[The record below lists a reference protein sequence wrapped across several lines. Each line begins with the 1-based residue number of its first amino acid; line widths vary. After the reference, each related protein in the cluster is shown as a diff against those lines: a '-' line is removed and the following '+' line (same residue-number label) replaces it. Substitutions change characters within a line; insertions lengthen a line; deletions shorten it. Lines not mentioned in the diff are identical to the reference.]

1 MIVNL
6 LFRVLGYLK
15 QFKLLLVLSI
25 FLNTLF
31 SILSTVTIIVI
42 QPVLQALF
50 EPNTMQK
57 MQVPAEDVSFQ
68 LKEWFFRTVMYVVTG
83 STHSETLFRL
93 GLLIIG
99 LFTLKNLAKYLG
111 NNVNTR
117 LGEGVIKSIRDQLFT
132 RIMAQSI
139 DFFNKSKVGDSISLM
154 LNSVGL
160 MNGAITP
167 LFFTLFRQPIEIA
180 LFLGVLLTYSPYL
193 TFIAFSTSIGS
204 LILVKLTTAPIKKYA
219 LRMQDA
225 MAQLTQVLQEFLI
238 GIRIVKSTSSEDK
251 ASSSFHTE
259 TRTYVRAAIKNQKIV
274 DLVPAI
280 NEMLAII
287 SLCAVLFIG
296 GNEVYSG
303 NMKAHELMTFLFA
316 LFSIMSPI
324 AQIIS
329 TPATIQKGLV
339 AAQSIFSIIDK
350 SPSVKDGD
358 HRCTSFNTAL
368 SIQDLSFSYDGQH
381 PVLQNV
387 SFDIAKGKK
396 IALVGS
402 SGSGKSTM
410 SDLVIRLYDPTS
422 GSILLDSQP
431 IHDFTLESYR
441 SLFGIVSQ
449 EAFLFHDTI
458 AANIAF
464 GSDATREQII
474 EAAKIAHAH
483 TFINALP
490 EGYDTIIGDR
500 GVLLSGGQRQ
510 RLAIARALARRPE
523 ILIFDEAT
531 SALDAESERLVQEA
545 IADVLKNR
553 TALIIAHRLS
563 TILDADCIHVFDH
576 GRIIESG
583 THQELVALGGIYAS
597 MCALQSLEA

>member
-1 MIVNL
+1 MNL

-132 RIMAQSI
+132 RIMAQSM

-410 SDLVIRLYDPTS
+410 SDLVIRLYDPSS

>member
-1 MIVNL
+1 VNL

-57 MQVPAEDVSFQ
+57 MQVPAEDISFQ
-68 LKEWFFRTVMYVVTG
+68 LKEWFFRTVMNVVTG

-132 RIMAQSI
+132 RIMAQSM

-324 AQIIS
+324 AQITS

>member
-1 MIVNL
+1 MNL

-68 LKEWFFRTVMYVVTG
+68 LKEWFFRTVMNVVTG

-132 RIMAQSI
+132 RIMAQSM

-324 AQIIS
+324 AQITS

-358 HRCTSFNTAL
+358 LRCTSFNTAL

-563 TILDADCIHVFDH
+563 TIIDADCIHVFEQ
-576 GRIIESG
+576 GRIVESG

>member
-1 MIVNL
+1 MNL

-68 LKEWFFRTVMYVVTG
+68 LKEWFFRTVMNVVTG

-132 RIMAQSI
+132 RIMAQSM

-324 AQIIS
+324 AQITS

-490 EGYDTIIGDR
+490 KGYDTIIGDR

-583 THQELVALGGIYAS
+583 THQELVALGGMYAS

>member
-1 MIVNL
+1 MNL

-57 MQVPAEDVSFQ
+57 MQVPAEDISFQ
-68 LKEWFFRTVMYVVTG
+68 LKEWFFRTVMNVVTG

-132 RIMAQSI
+132 RIMAQSM

-251 ASSSFHTE
+251 ASLSFHTE

-324 AQIIS
+324 AQITS

>member
-1 MIVNL
+1 MNL

-57 MQVPAEDVSFQ
+57 MQVSAEDVSFQ
-68 LKEWFFRTVMYVVTG
+68 LKEWFFRTVMNVVTG

-132 RIMAQSI
+132 RIMAQSM

-324 AQIIS
+324 AQITS

>member
-1 MIVNL
+1 MNL

-68 LKEWFFRTVMYVVTG
+68 LKEWFFRTVMNVVTG

-132 RIMAQSI
+132 RIMAQSM

-204 LILVKLTTAPIKKYA
+204 LFLVKLTTAPIKKYA

-324 AQIIS
+324 AQITS

-490 EGYDTIIGDR
+490 KGYDTIIGDR

-583 THQELVALGGIYAS
+583 THQELVALGGMYAS

>member
-1 MIVNL
+1 VNL

-132 RIMAQSI
+132 RIMAQSM

-324 AQIIS
+324 AQITS

>member
-1 MIVNL
+1 MNL

-68 LKEWFFRTVMYVVTG
+68 LKEWFFRTVMNVVTG

-132 RIMAQSI
+132 RIMAQSM

-324 AQIIS
+324 AQITS

-358 HRCTSFNTAL
+358 HRCTSFNSAL

-490 EGYDTIIGDR
+490 KGYDTIIGDR

-531 SALDAESERLVQEA
+531 SALDAESERFVQEA

-583 THQELVALGGIYAS
+583 THQELVALGGMYAS

>member
-1 MIVNL
+1 VNL

-57 MQVPAEDVSFQ
+57 MQVPAEDISFQ
-68 LKEWFFRTVMYVVTG
+68 LKEWFFRTVMNVVTG

-132 RIMAQSI
+132 RIMAQSM

-238 GIRIVKSTSSEDK
+238 GIRTVKSTSSEDK

-324 AQIIS
+324 AQITS

>member
-1 MIVNL
+1 MNL

-57 MQVPAEDVSFQ
+57 MQVPAEDISFQ
-68 LKEWFFRTVMYVVTG
+68 LKEWFFRTVMNVVTG

-132 RIMAQSI
+132 RIMAQSM

-287 SLCAVLFIG
+287 SLCVVLFIG

-324 AQIIS
+324 AQITS

>member
-1 MIVNL
+1 MNL

-68 LKEWFFRTVMYVVTG
+68 LKEWFFRTVMNVVTG

-132 RIMAQSI
+132 RIMAQSM

-324 AQIIS
+324 AQITS

-350 SPSVKDGD
+350 SPSVKDGNY
-358 HRCTSFNTAL
+358 RCTSFNTAL

-474 EAAKIAHAH
+474 ESAKIAHAH

-583 THQELVALGGIYAS
+583 THQELVALGGMYAS

>member
-1 MIVNL
+1 
-6 LFRVLGYLK
+6 
-15 QFKLLLVLSI
+15 
-25 FLNTLF
+25 
-31 SILSTVTIIVI
+31 VTIIVI

-57 MQVPAEDVSFQ
+57 MQVPAEDISFQ
-68 LKEWFFRTVMYVVTG
+68 LKEWFFRTVMNVVTG

-132 RIMAQSI
+132 RIMAQSM

-287 SLCAVLFIG
+287 SLCVVLFIG

-324 AQIIS
+324 AQITS

>member
-1 MIVNL
+1 VNL

-57 MQVPAEDVSFQ
+57 MQVPAEDISFQ
-68 LKEWFFRTVMYVVTG
+68 LKEWFFRTVLNVVTG
-83 STHSETLFRL
+83 STYSETLFRL

-132 RIMAQSI
+132 RIMAQSM

-324 AQIIS
+324 AQITS

>member
-1 MIVNL
+1 VNL

-68 LKEWFFRTVMYVVTG
+68 LKEWFFRTVLNVVTG
-83 STHSETLFRL
+83 STYSETLFRL

-132 RIMAQSI
+132 RIMAQSM

-238 GIRIVKSTSSEDK
+238 GIRTVKSTSSEDK

-324 AQIIS
+324 AQITS

>member
-132 RIMAQSI
+132 RIMAQSM

>member
-1 MIVNL
+1 VNL

-57 MQVPAEDVSFQ
+57 MQVPAEDISFQ
-68 LKEWFFRTVMYVVTG
+68 LKEWFFRTVMNVVTG

-132 RIMAQSI
+132 RIMAQSM

-287 SLCAVLFIG
+287 SLCVVLFIG

-324 AQIIS
+324 AQITS

>member
-1 MIVNL
+1 VNL

-68 LKEWFFRTVMYVVTG
+68 LKEWFFRTVLNVVTG
-83 STHSETLFRL
+83 STYSETLFRL

-132 RIMAQSI
+132 RIMAQSM

-324 AQIIS
+324 AQITS

-583 THQELVALGGIYAS
+583 THQELVALGGMYAS

>member
-1 MIVNL
+1 MKL

-50 EPNTMQK
+50 EPKTMQTI
-57 MQVPAEDVSFQ
+57 QVPSEDVSFQ
-68 LKEWFFRTVMYVVTG
+68 FKEWFFRTVMNLVTG
-83 STHSETLFRL
+83 ATQSETLFKL

-99 LFTLKNLAKYLG
+99 LFTLKNVAKYLG

-132 RIMAQSI
+132 RIMAQSM

-204 LILVKLTTAPIKKYA
+204 LFLVKLTTAPIKKYA

-251 ASSSFHTE
+251 ASESFHKE

-324 AQIIS
+324 AQITS

-350 SPSVKDGD
+350 TPTVNDG
-358 HRCTSFNTAL
+358 HHSCTSFNSAL
-368 SIQDLSFSYDGQH
+368 SIQHLSFTYDGQH
-381 PVLQNV
+381 SVLQDV
-387 SFDIAKGKK
+387 SFDIVKGKK

-422 GSILLDSQP
+422 GNILLDSQP
-431 IHDFTLESYR
+431 VENFTLESYR

-464 GSDATREQII
+464 GSNATREHII
-474 EAAKIAHAH
+474 EAATIAHAH
-483 TFINALP
+483 GFISALP
-490 EGYDTIIGDR
+490 AGYDTIIGDR

-563 TILDADCIHVFDH
+563 TIIDADCIHVFEQ
-576 GRIIESG
+576 GRIVESG

>member
-1 MIVNL
+1 MNL

-57 MQVPAEDVSFQ
+57 MQVPAEDISFQ
-68 LKEWFFRTVMYVVTG
+68 LKEWFFRTVMNVVTG

-132 RIMAQSI
+132 RIMAQSM

-238 GIRIVKSTSSEDK
+238 GIRTVKSTSSEDK

-324 AQIIS
+324 AQITS

>member
-1 MIVNL
+1 MKL

-50 EPNTMQK
+50 EPKTMQTI
-57 MQVPAEDVSFQ
+57 QVPSEDVSFQ
-68 LKEWFFRTVMYVVTG
+68 FKEWFFRTVMNLVTG
-83 STHSETLFRL
+83 ATQSETLFKL

-99 LFTLKNLAKYLG
+99 LFTLKNVAKYLG

-132 RIMAQSI
+132 RIMAQSM

-204 LILVKLTTAPIKKYA
+204 LFLVKLTTAPIKKYA

-251 ASSSFHTE
+251 ASESFHKE

-303 NMKAHELMTFLFA
+303 KMKAHELMTFLFA

-324 AQIIS
+324 AQITS

-350 SPSVKDGD
+350 TPTVKDGD
-358 HRCTSFNTAL
+358 DICSSFNNAL
-368 SIQDLSFSYDGQH
+368 SIQDLSFSYDATKQ
-381 PVLQNV
+381 VLEHV
-387 SFDIAKGKK
+387 SFDIHKGKK

-422 GSILLDSQP
+422 GVILLDSNP
-431 IHDFTLESYR
+431 IQNFTLESYQ

-464 GSDATREQII
+464 GSNATREHII

-483 TFINALP
+483 SFISALP

-563 TILDADCIHVFDH
+563 TIIDADCIHVFEQ
-576 GRIIESG
+576 GRIVESG

-597 MCALQSLEA
+597 MCALQSLDA

>member
-1 MIVNL
+1 MNL

-57 MQVPAEDVSFQ
+57 MQVPAEDISFQ
-68 LKEWFFRTVMYVVTG
+68 LKEWFFRTVMNVVTG

-132 RIMAQSI
+132 RIMGQSM

-324 AQIIS
+324 AQITS

>member
-1 MIVNL
+1 MNL

-68 LKEWFFRTVMYVVTG
+68 LKEWFFRTVMNVVTG

-132 RIMAQSI
+132 RIMAQSM

-324 AQIIS
+324 AQITS

-358 HRCTSFNTAL
+358 HRCTSFNSAL

-531 SALDAESERLVQEA
+531 SALDAESERFVQEA

-583 THQELVALGGIYAS
+583 THQELVALGGMYAS

>member
-1 MIVNL
+1 MNL

-57 MQVPAEDVSFQ
+57 MQVPAEDISFQ
-68 LKEWFFRTVMYVVTG
+68 LKEWFFRTVMNVVTG

-132 RIMAQSI
+132 RIMAQSM

-324 AQIIS
+324 AQITS

>member
-1 MIVNL
+1 MNL

-57 MQVPAEDVSFQ
+57 MQVPDEDVSFQ
-68 LKEWFFRTVMYVVTG
+68 LKEWFFRTVMNVVTG

-132 RIMAQSI
+132 RIMAQSM

-324 AQIIS
+324 AQITS

>member
-1 MIVNL
+1 MNL

-50 EPNTMQK
+50 EPSTMQK
-57 MQVPAEDVSFQ
+57 INVPAEDVSFQ
-68 LKEWFFRTVMYVVTG
+68 LKEWFFRTVMNVVTG
-83 STHSETLFRL
+83 PTHSETLFRL

-132 RIMAQSI
+132 RIMAQSM

-204 LILVKLTTAPIKKYA
+204 LFLVRLTTGPIKKYA
-219 LRMQDA
+219 HRMQDA
-225 MAQLTQVLQEFLI
+225 MSQLTQVLQEFLT
-238 GIRIVKSTSSEDK
+238 GIRIVKSTSSENK
-251 ASSSFHTE
+251 ASESFHKE
-259 TRTYVRAAIKNQKIV
+259 TKTYVRAAIKNQKIV

-303 NMKAHELMTFLFA
+303 KMKAHELMTFLFA

-324 AQIIS
+324 AQITS

-350 SPSVKDGD
+350 SPSVKDGGNI
-358 HRCTSFNTAL
+358 CSSFTTAL
-368 SIQDLSFSYDGQH
+368 SIEHLSFSYDGQH
-381 PVLQNV
+381 SVLQDI
-387 SFDIAKGKK
+387 SFTLEKGKK

-422 GSILLDSQP
+422 GKMLLDSQP
-431 IHDFTLESYR
+431 IENFTLESYR

-483 TFINALP
+483 SFISALP

-563 TILDADCIHVFDH
+563 TILDADCIHVFDQ
-576 GRIIESG
+576 GRIVESG

>member
-1 MIVNL
+1 VNL

-68 LKEWFFRTVMYVVTG
+68 LKEWFFRTVMNVVTG

-132 RIMAQSI
+132 RIMAQSM

-324 AQIIS
+324 AQITS

-358 HRCTSFNTAL
+358 LRCTSFNTAL

-563 TILDADCIHVFDH
+563 TIIDADCIHVFEQ
-576 GRIIESG
+576 GRIVESG